1 MELGG
6 LQRSATSYRR
16 QGSSGLIWDDKLIAE
31 FCNQAEA
38 EKAAA
43 AAAAVGGGGDPPLT
57 TPDPLSDT
65 TNRQPKADTVSS
77 EAGKMRRSHS
87 AGSRGYRALKV
98 ASSPNVDPPSPKVST
113 CAFCGLFAKPSPSA
127 DGRRRRRQQQP
138 QKQMKKTSKRT

>member
-31 FCNQAEA
+31 FCSQAEA

-43 AAAAVGGGGDPPLT
+43 AAAAGGA
-57 TPDPLSDT
+57 PDALSDS
-65 TNRQPKADTVSS
+65 TNRQAKVDSVSP
-77 EAGKMRRSHS
+77 EPGKMRRSHS
-87 AGSRGYRALKV
+87 AGSRAYRALKV
-98 ASSPNVDPPSPKVST
+98 ASSPNVDPPSPKVSS
-113 CAFCGLFAKPSPSA
+113 CAFCGLFAKPTPSA
-127 DGRRRRRQQQP
+127 DGRRRRRQQP

>member
-43 AAAAVGGGGDPPLT
+43 AAAA
-57 TPDPLSDT
+57 PLSDT

>member
-31 FCNQAEA
+31 FCSQAEA

-43 AAAAVGGGGDPPLT
+43 AAAAGGGGDLPLT
-57 TPDPLSDT
+57 APDALSDS
-65 TNRQPKADTVSS
+65 TNRQAKVDSVSP
-77 EAGKMRRSHS
+77 EPGKMRRSHS
-87 AGSRGYRALKV
+87 AGSRAYRALKV
-98 ASSPNVDPPSPKVST
+98 ASSPNVDPPSPKVSS
-113 CAFCGLFAKPSPSA
+113 CAFCGLFAKPTPSA
-127 DGRRRRRQQQP
+127 DGRRRRRQQP

>member
-31 FCNQAEA
+31 FCSQAEA

-43 AAAAVGGGGDPPLT
+43 EP
-57 TPDPLSDT
+57 
-65 TNRQPKADTVSS
+65 
-77 EAGKMRRSHS
+77 GKMRRSHS
-87 AGSRGYRALKV
+87 AGSRAYRALKV
-98 ASSPNVDPPSPKVST
+98 ASSPNVDPPSPKVSS
-113 CAFCGLFAKPSPSA
+113 CAFCGLFAKPTPSA
-127 DGRRRRRQQQP
+127 DGRRRRRQQP

>member
-31 FCNQAEA
+31 FCNQAE
-38 EKAAA
+38 
-43 AAAAVGGGGDPPLT
+43 
-57 TPDPLSDT
+57 
-65 TNRQPKADTVSS
+65 